1 MIFLFWFSLATLI
14 YIYVGYPLLVG
25 LLAKTFGKEPLR
37 GPITP
42 TVSLLIPAYNEAA
55 CIEAKLQNSLALDY
69 PKSKCEIVVASDGST
84 DRTNEIVE
92 RFASHGVRLV
102 SLDRNIGKAAMLSR
116 VVPILTGDI
125 VVFSDASGEL
135 DRFALQRIVENFA
148 DKSVGCVS
156 GLYRTKKGDD
166 LRSEG
171 EGLYWKYETYIKE
184 QEARLHSILG
194 AHGAFYAIRKE
205 LFEPLDADD
214 INDDYI
220 IPMRIIRRGFR
231 AVYDP
236 TAFVWETESASVAGE
251 FSRRRRIAAGNV
263 QQVLKLWYMLSP
275 VYGWV
280 AFSFFSHKIL
290 RTVAPFF
297 LIALFIAS
305 FWLSAPSS
313 IVMISLQGLFYMSAV
328 LGYLFQ
334 RRGTRV
340 KWLSP
345 SLYFCMGNLAMLEG
359 LFKYCFSTREK
370 MWERSR

>member
-1 MIFLFWFSLATLI
+1 MVILFWFSLATLL

-25 LLAKTFGKEPLR
+25 LLAKCFGKEPSR

-42 TVSLLIPAYNEAA
+42 SVSLLIPAYNEDAY
-55 CIEAKLQNSLALDY
+55 IEAKIKNSLALDY
-69 PKSKCEIVVASDGST
+69 PKSKLEIVVASDGST

-92 RFASHGVRLV
+92 RFASQGVRLV
-102 SLDRNIGKAAMLSR
+102 SMDQNIGKAAMLSR

-125 VVFSDASGEL
+125 VVFSDASAEL

-156 GLYRTKKGDD
+156 GLYRTKKADD

-205 LFEPLDADD
+205 LFEPLDARD

-220 IPMRIIRRGFR
+220 IPMRIIQRGFR

-236 TAFVWETESASVAGE
+236 TALVWEKDSASVAGE

-263 QQVLKLWYMLSP
+263 QQVLKLWCMLSP
-275 VYGWV
+275 IYGWV
-280 AFSFFSHKIL
+280 SFTFFSHKLL
-290 RTVAPFF
+290 RTIAPILLLCMLFSTFGIPSPWMGIF
-297 LIALFIAS
+297 LALQ
-305 FWLSAPSS
+305 LLLYVSAL
-313 IVMISLQGLFYMSAV
+313 I
-328 LGYLFQ
+328 GYLCL
-334 RRGTRV
+334 RV
-340 KWLSP
+340 GLHVPLLSIP
-345 SLYFCMGNLAMLEG
+345 LYFCLGNLAMLAG
-359 LFKYCFSTREK
+359 LISTCLNRK
-370 MWERSR
+370 PVDWGRRH